1 MKEEDLFP
9 PVRRLLEDLG
19 YIVHAEVK
27 NCDVTATKD
36 EELIVVELK
45 KNLTTKL
52 LAQAVSRQKTGA
64 DVYVAVPK
72 PTNYKPRAYRDTLNL
87 LKKLEL
93 GLIFVNLLEG
103 NSFAEVVCDPAP
115 FTGVRVDP
123 RKKSRLLKEIN
134 ARSVEMN
141 QGGITRRK
149 IITAYTERC
158 IHIAC
163 ALQRFG
169 EMSAKELSV
178 LGMVHK
184 DVYNALRGNHYGWFY
199 KVEKGVYALTLKG
212 RRDLDNYP
220 EFVTYYSEL
229 LEKKNQ
235 DAT

>member
-1 MKEEDLFP
+1 
-9 PVRRLLEDLG
+9 
-19 YIVHAEVK
+19 
-27 NCDVTATKD
+27 
-36 EELIVVELK
+36 
-45 KNLTTKL
+45 
-52 LAQAVSRQKTGA
+52 
-64 DVYVAVPK
+64 
-72 PTNYKPRAYRDTLNL
+72 
-87 LKKLEL
+87 
-93 GLIFVNLLEG
+93 
-103 NSFAEVVCDPAP
+103 
-115 FTGVRVDP
+115 
-123 RKKSRLLKEIN
+123 
-134 ARSVEMN
+134 MN

>member
-52 LAQAVSRQKTGA
+52 LAQAVSRQNTGA

-115 FTGVRVDP
+115 FTGRP
-123 RKKSRLLKEIN
+123 GGSPKKIPSIKR
-134 ARSVEMN
+134 N
-141 QGGITRRK
+141 QRPK
-149 IITAYTERC
+149 
-158 IHIAC
+158 
-163 ALQRFG
+163 
-169 EMSAKELSV
+169 
-178 LGMVHK
+178 
-184 DVYNALRGNHYGWFY
+184 RGNESGRHYPAENHHRLY
-199 KVEKGVYALTLKG
+199 
-212 RRDLDNYP
+212 
-220 EFVTYYSEL
+220 
-229 LEKKNQ
+229 
-235 DAT
+235 